1 MWILKNRVLS
11 CIFLLPFSLWF
22 LLSSPL
28 MGEEGMQC
36 KTGRWNFDKDKVGT
50 SPSGFATRLGTWGIR
65 HDSTPPSQPNVY
77 AQTSTKEIEDYFPSS
92 LIAHSIC
99 KDFIAEVKI
108 KPISGKLDQSGGF
121 LFRGKDNDNY
131 YVLRIEALR
140 GSMAVY
146 KTVHGKRSMIVWVKA
161 DIRSNTWQ
169 TLRISVKGDK
179 MEGFVNG
186 QRLLTLYD
194 NTFLEGGSI
203 GLWTKSDAV
212 TYFDDLTIARS
223 D

>member
-36 KTGRWNFDKDKVGT
+36 KTGRWNFDQDKVGT
-50 SPSGFATRLGTWGIR
+50 LPGGFVTRLGTWGIR
-65 HDSTPPSQPNVY
+65 HDSTAASQPYVY

-92 LIAHSIC
+92 LIANSIC

-121 LFRGKDNDNY
+121 LFRGKDNNNY

-146 KTVHGKRSMIVWVKA
+146 KMVQGKRSMIVWAKA
-161 DIRSNTWQ
+161 EIKSNTWQ
-169 TLRISVKGDK
+169 TLRILVKENK
-179 MEGFVNG
+179 IEGYVSG
-186 QRLLTLYD
+186 QQILTLYD
-194 NTFLEGGSI
+194 ETFLEGGSI

-212 TYFDDLTIARS
+212 THFDDLTISRS
-223 D
+223 E

>member
-1 MWILKNRVLS
+1 
-11 CIFLLPFSLWF
+11 
-22 LLSSPL
+22 
-28 MGEEGMQC
+28 MQC
-36 KTGRWNFDKDKVGT
+36 KTGRWNFDKDKTGS
-50 SPSGFATRLGTWGIR
+50 SPRVFATQLGLWGIR
-65 HDSTPPSQPNVY
+65 HDSTAPSQPNVY
-77 AQTSTKEIEDYFPSS
+77 AQTSTKEIENYFPSS
-92 LIAHSIC
+92 LIADSIC

-121 LFRGKDNDNY
+121 LFRGKDNNDY

-146 KTVHGKRSMIVWVKA
+146 KTVHGKRSMIVWAKA

-179 MEGFVNG
+179 IEGYVNG

-212 TYFDDLTIARS
+212 THFDDLTISRS
-223 D
+223 E

>member
-1 MWILKNRVLS
+1 MRAAKQLS
-11 CIFLLPFSLWF
+11 THVFLLSSLLWF
-22 LLSSPL
+22 FLSSPL
-28 MGEEGMQC
+28 MGQEGMQC
-36 KTGRWNFDKDKVGT
+36 ETGQWNFDKDKAGT
-50 SPSGFATRLGTWGIR
+50 SPSGFVTRLGTWGIR

-92 LIAHSIC
+92 LIANSIC

-121 LFRGKDNDNY
+121 LFRSKDNNNY

-146 KTVHGKRSMIVWVKA
+146 KMVQGKRSMIVWAKA
-161 DIRSNTWQ
+161 EIKSNTWQ
-169 TLRISVKGDK
+169 TLRILVKENK
-179 MEGFVNG
+179 IEGYVSG
-186 QRLLTLYD
+186 QQILTLYD
-194 NTFLEGGSI
+194 ETFLEGGSI

-212 TYFDDLTIARS
+212 TYFDDLTISRS
-223 D
+223 E